1 MWHIEV
7 SGTVMMQ
14 QSTLE
19 SKILK
24 STFKSGKWCK
34 HLVSS
39 PGTYLLKYKNDIVFN
54 SRDLK
59 STFSFKRP
67 KTQGNHK
74 NDGSLQFE
82 WHAHNY
88 NNLTQYILLYLTSI
102 IHSESVE
109 LRNELKIIIYL
120 LDQYAIQW
128 LKIQYS
134 R

>member
-39 PGTYLLKYKNDIVFN
+39 PGTYLNTKMILHLIQEIWNPLSVLKDPKHKGIIKMMDHYNLNDM
-54 SRDLK
+54 
-59 STFSFKRP
+59 
-67 KTQGNHK
+67 H
-74 NDGSLQFE
+74 
-82 WHAHNY
+82 
-88 NNLTQYILLYLTSI
+88 
-102 IHSESVE
+102 
-109 LRNELKIIIYL
+109 III
-120 LDQYAIQW
+120 I
-128 LKIQYS
+128 I
-134 R
+134 